1 MSTHY
6 IFLVKKFKYII
17 FAFIDYILKVSTHI
31 NKKAKILNAAL
42 QLFSDLGSKVVSTKK
57 IAIEANVSEGLIFQH
72 FKNKEGLINALYER
86 ELDAIQ
92 SIGLKINSLSHP
104 KVILSETLSLP
115 FLLKKHHFLFCKWHS
130 RIIIDKGGYK
140 NILPT
145 NVINKVEDAFKALD
159 VSNLTAEID
168 TFWVV
173 FEGFFHAMILND
185 DLNDISIYNSLK
197 EKFNVL

>member
-1 MSTHY
+1 M
-6 IFLVKKFKYII
+6 L
-17 FAFIDYILKVSTHI
+17 
-31 NKKAKILNAAL
+31 
-42 QLFSDLGSKVVSTKK
+42 
-57 IAIEANVSEGLIFQH
+57 EGLIFQY

-92 SIGLKINSLSHP
+92 SIGLNINSLSHP

-115 FLLKKHHFLFCKWHS
+115 FLLKKHHFLFCKWYS

-140 NILPT
+140 NILRT
-145 NVINKVEDAFKALD
+145 NIINKVEDACKALD
-159 VSNLTAEID
+159 VSNLTAEVY

-173 FEGFFHAMILND
+173 FEGFFLAMILND
-185 DLNDISIYNSLK
+185 DLNDISIYNYLK

>member
-1 MSTHY
+1 
-6 IFLVKKFKYII
+6 
-17 FAFIDYILKVSTHI
+17 VSTHI
-31 NKKAKILNAAL
+31 NKKDKILNAAL

-57 IAIEANVSEGLIFQH
+57 IAIEAKVSEGLIFQH

-115 FLLKKHHFLFCKWHS
+115 FLLKKYHFLFCKWYN
-130 RIIIDKGGYK
+130 RIMIDKGGYK
-140 NILPT
+140 NIIPI
-145 NVINKVEDAFKALD
+145 NVINKVEDAFRTLN
-159 VSNLTAEID
+159 VSNLAAEID

-173 FEGFFHAMILND
+173 FEGFLHAMILND
-185 DLNDISIYNSLK
+185 DLDHISIYNSLK
-197 EKFNVL
+197 KKYDIL

>member
-1 MSTHY
+1 M
-6 IFLVKKFKYII
+6 
-17 FAFIDYILKVSTHI
+17 STHI

-185 DLNDISIYNSLK
+185 DLNDISIYNSLIK
-197 EKFNVL
+197 KFNVF